1 MSTAFEWRDL
11 DLLQRR
17 DVVAEEPREWSDA
30 AARLHPVVTE
40 RRVPVVSR
48 AVTVRLR
55 QQLNRARVVAA
66 IIVAL
71 SILGLVYLTQ
81 ISHVARY
88 GYLLSDLQRQQ
99 VQLERE
105 NQLLEY
111 QITSAHSL
119 GKLEDL
125 AAHTYRMQPLVKY
138 QPIAGKSGT
147 TVNSD
152 KNAPQARYVTVQR
165 PVVTAPTPAPP
176 PAPLSLLDRLTNRLV
191 GIGVASAEQR

>member
-17 DVVAEEPREWSDA
+17 DVVVAEPREWSSA
-30 AARLHPVVTE
+30 SATLPPVASE
-40 RRVPVVSR
+40 RGVQATSR
-48 AVTVRLR
+48 AVAVRLR
-55 QQLNRARVVAA
+55 QRLNRARIVAA

-88 GYLLSDLQRQQ
+88 GYLLSELQRQQ
-99 VQLERE
+99 VRLERE

-125 AAHTYRMQPLVKY
+125 AAHTYRMEPLVKY

-147 TVNSD
+147 TVNNA

-165 PVVTAPTPAPP
+165 PVVVAPMPAPP
-176 PAPLSLLDRLTNRLV
+176 PAPPNLLDRLTNRLV
-191 GIGVASAEQR
+191 GIGVASAARR

>member
-11 DLLQRR
+11 GLLQPR
-17 DVVAEEPREWSDA
+17 DVVAEEPREWSNA
-30 AARLHPVVTE
+30 AAASQPAAGE
-40 RRVPVVSR
+40 RRVQTTSR

-55 QQLNRARVVAA
+55 LQLNRARVVAA

-99 VQLERE
+99 VRVERE

-111 QITSAHSL
+111 QITTAHSL
-119 GKLEDL
+119 GQLEAL
-125 AAHTYRMQPLVKY
+125 AERTYGMEPLVKY
-138 QPIAGKSGT
+138 RPIVGKSGT
-147 TVNSD
+147 TVNGD

-165 PVVTAPTPAPP
+165 PVVATPALAPP
-176 PAPLSLLDRLTNRLV
+176 PAPLGPLDRLANRLI
-191 GIGVASAEQR
+191 GIGVASAERR

>member
-17 DVVAEEPREWSDA
+17 DVVAAEPREWSNA
-30 AARLHPVVTE
+30 SATLPSVASE
-40 RRVPVVSR
+40 RGVQATSR
-48 AVTVRLR
+48 AVAVRLR
-55 QQLNRARVVAA
+55 QRLNRARIVAA

-99 VQLERE
+99 VRLERE

-125 AAHTYRMQPLVKY
+125 AAHTYRMEPLVKY

-147 TVNSD
+147 TVNNA

-165 PVVTAPTPAPP
+165 PVVVAPMPAPP
-176 PAPLSLLDRLTNRLV
+176 PAPPKLLDRLTNRLV
-191 GIGVASAEQR
+191 GIGVASAERR